1 MTTSEIQNL
10 VNDRRESS
18 RRSQDAK
25 TPPVDAIN
33 LNHHAA
39 HKRADARKN
48 KIEEKRHA
56 GLIKKNKLGG
66 AAIGAAVGLGAS
78 ELAKKVLLKKLKS
91 KIEDLKAKRNKSPE
105 EKAQLNKLIRSYR
118 NKLIAT
124 RAIGVIGGG
133 VAGYQLG
140 KRRGNKIQKVVHRT
154 SLSQSRELV

>member
-1 MTTSEIQNL
+1 M
-10 VNDRRESS
+10 
-18 RRSQDAK
+18 
-25 TPPVDAIN
+25 
-33 LNHHAA
+33 
-39 HKRADARKN
+39 
-48 KIEEKRHA
+48 
-56 GLIKKNKLGG
+56 
-66 AAIGAAVGLGAS
+66 
-78 ELAKKVLLKKLKS
+78 KLKS